1 MHHFQKVLSYGY
13 INSNSH
19 KSYLFTKRD
28 LDLVYTIIALFI
40 YYRYLINCLK
50 NLYRKDWWK
59 FINKNILFGKQFG
72 FRSLHSTNHAL
83 LSIVNNIQ
91 KAIDDNSYSCGIFLD
106 LSKAFDTVNHC
117 ILLNK
122 LDHYGISGIGKKW
135 FLGFFCSIWV
145 TGNIS
150 LNFSCYPGCN

>member
-1 MHHFQKVLSYGY
+1 MHHFQKVLSQ

-28 LDLVYTIIALFI
+28 LDLIYTIIALFI

-50 NLYRKDWWK
+50 NLYRKDWWNLSTK
-59 FINKNILFGKQFG
+59 TTSCLVNSLLSDLCILP
-72 FRSLHSTNHAL
+72 TTHAF

-106 LSKAFDTVNHC
+106 LSKAFDTVDHS

-122 LDHYGISGIGKKW
+122 LDHYGISGIGKNV
-135 FLGFFCSIWV
+135 FSPIWV
-145 TGNIS
+145 TGNNHS
-150 LNFSCYPGCN
+150 HFQLLPRM